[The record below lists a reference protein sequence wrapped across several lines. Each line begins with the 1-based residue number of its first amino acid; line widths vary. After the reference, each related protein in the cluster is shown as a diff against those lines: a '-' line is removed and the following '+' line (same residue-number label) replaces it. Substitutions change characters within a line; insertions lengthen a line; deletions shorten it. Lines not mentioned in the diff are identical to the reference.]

1 MYTLPMQMQ
10 NQKCK
15 PDQSS
20 NRNPPLISGQEVYK
34 SIARPARAIPAPTT
48 GLLAAPVYDATAG
61 AAHVDEA
68 ATGLLEA
75 EVAAGVDAQLTAGI
89 V

>member
-1 MYTLPMQMQ
+1 MQMQ

-20 NRNPPLISGQEVYK
+20 NRHPPLIIGQEVYK
-34 SIARPARAIPAPTT
+34 SIAKAPSTAAPPMT
-48 GLLAAPVYDATAG
+48 WLLEAAPVYDATAG

-75 EVAAGVDAQLTAGI
+75 EVAAGVDAQLAAGI